1 MTVKVTRYRFQWKM
15 LLVGIYS
22 DIYWYHETVCGY
34 LIVKYGL
41 VAEDEVTLSVV
52 ARGQVGAWR
61 LAHYD
66 TISSD
71 SRVVKKITEEDEPFQ
86 PEEHGM
92 IVTEIYKGEF
102 YNLDD

>member
-1 MTVKVTRYRFQWKM
+1 M
-15 LLVGIYS
+15 LL
-22 DIYWYHETVCGY
+22 
-34 LIVKYGL
+34 L
-41 VAEDEVTLSVV
+41 
-52 ARGQVGAWR
+52 GAWR